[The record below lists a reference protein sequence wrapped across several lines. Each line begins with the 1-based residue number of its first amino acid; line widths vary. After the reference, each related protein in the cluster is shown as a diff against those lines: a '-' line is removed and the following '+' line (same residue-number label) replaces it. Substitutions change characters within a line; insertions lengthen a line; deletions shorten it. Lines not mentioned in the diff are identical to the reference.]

1 MGIGDI
7 YMVFL
12 PNVFNLDKREAVIFE
27 LTCPWDSNIQRS
39 HDFKEQKY
47 AALVGDLSR
56 DFKVSLFS
64 VEVSARGQ
72 ISKANRARLKCFAHT
87 GSFKSV
93 VF

>member
-12 PNVFNLDKREAVIFE
+12 PNVFNLDKREE
-27 LTCPWDSNIQRS
+27 LMCPWDSNIQRS